1 MQESRQ
7 MEQAYKQ
14 LLAAVQSHDRA
25 ATLRTVLHEHPE
37 LLSSTV
43 EELIDESEALYSAA
57 GEPGL
62 RRVSSSLSADCC
74 GAAGRLGSIVHLPS
88 VRARAGGK
96 GLPDYCSTCEAHHGI
111 RFAA

>member
-25 ATLRTVLHEHPE
+25 TTLRTVLHEHPE

-62 RRVSSSLSADCC
+62 KESFFEPLRRLLRRCREVGID
-74 GAAGRLGSIVHLPS
+74 
-88 VRARAGGK
+88 RALAER
-96 GLPDYCSTCEAHHGI
+96 S
-111 RFAA
+111 R

>member
-43 EELIDESEALYSAA
+43 EALIDESEALYSAA

-62 RRVSSSLSADCC
+62 KESFFEPLRRLLRRCREVGID
-74 GAAGRLGSIVHLPS
+74 
-88 VRARAGGK
+88 RALAER
-96 GLPDYCSTCEAHHGI
+96 S
-111 RFAA
+111 R

>member
-62 RRVSSSLSADCC
+62 KESFFEPLRRLLRRCREVGID
-74 GAAGRLGSIVHLPS
+74 
-88 VRARAGGK
+88 RALAER
-96 GLPDYCSTCEAHHGI
+96 S
-111 RFAA
+111 R

>member
-1 MQESRQ
+1 

-62 RRVSSSLSADCC
+62 KESFFEPLRRLLRRCREVGID
-74 GAAGRLGSIVHLPS
+74 
-88 VRARAGGK
+88 RALAER
-96 GLPDYCSTCEAHHGI
+96 S
-111 RFAA
+111 R